1 MLPAGSTLFK
11 KNKRRRDSLP
21 SPRKAFKNQT
31 PEEPTE
37 NPTRKPK
44 PSQSYQTPTTQN
56 NQAKGA
62 AILGWCEGHSE
73 VYSVR
78 VWDASRLWVLLWW
91 RWADL
96 LQGRDLAVLSGEQ
109 TGASGWT
116 QVLHLERKSPLQLIR
131 SSSILHL
138 ILDH

>member
-73 VYSVR
+73 VYSGC
-78 VWDASRLWVLLWW
+78 VWDDTKAVSVVVAEVSWSAPGQGPGCAEW
-91 RWADL
+91 RADRSL
-96 LQGRDLAVLSGEQ
+96 RMN
-109 TGASGWT
+109 TGAALGK
-116 QVLHLERKSPLQLIR
+116 EEPLAAY
-131 SSSILHL
+131 
-138 ILDH
+138 